1 MTSHFFKKVLTFLNK
16 QEQNVYNQCQHV
28 LFINETLLQV
38 TPKKAKDIDMG
49 NQASIPPASRT
60 TSVLPPHIPSQVPLP
75 TPSRRERRYSEQ
87 ESRGRGSIGTG
98 SVPISGRR
106 KLSGEN
112 GTPGTY
118 ETPPCINVKVG
129 EISAD
134 HFDETVFLV

>member
-1 MTSHFFKKVLTFLNK
+1 
-16 QEQNVYNQCQHV
+16 
-28 LFINETLLQV
+28 
-38 TPKKAKDIDMG
+38 MG

-98 SVPISGRR
+98 SVPISGGR

-129 EISAD
+129 EMSSH
-134 HFDETVFLV
+134 HFDKTVFSLDKLTWMEEEEPSALQTKTWILLHSLQ